1 MVELQ
6 KFILQH
12 SPEEGLSHRTHCPA
26 CGGRNT
32 FTLSKLQG
40 KLLWNCYKADCK
52 IRGVKQTARTK
63 TDIMQKLHDRRCKGD
78 SFAPLEYF
86 TEVSNNDRALRYL
99 KNNNCLSAYENRFTK
114 IMYDPKQDRVVFFI
128 KDGVHIV
135 DAIGRSLNFKVKP
148 KWYRYGKSH
157 TLFTCGDS
165 DTAIVVED
173 AASACAV
180 SQTFTGVAL
189 LGTNLKDMDL
199 SLLKK
204 FHKVYICLDPDATR
218 KALDIQKYLCY
229 VVPTKVI
236 RIKDD
241 LKYFGSQEIKKL
253 VLNNNL

>member
-1 MVELQ
+1 
-6 KFILQH
+6 
-12 SPEEGLSHRTHCPA
+12 
-26 CGGRNT
+26 
-32 FTLSKLQG
+32 
-40 KLLWNCYKADCK
+40 
-52 IRGVKQTARTK
+52 
-63 TDIMQKLHDRRCKGD
+63 MQKLHDRRCKGD

-114 IMYDPKQDRVVFFI
+114 IMYE
-128 KDGVHIV
+128 
-135 DAIGRSLNFKVKP
+135 P